1 MEKNNT
7 LGSKHT
13 SLDILKEE
21 LAQLDKEFDLAVS
34 TGGAE
39 AWASYFHDAAVML
52 TGGSAENKHGRK
64 EIFDTMNAVFGHNE
78 FSLRWEPTGVDVSIS
93 GDLGY
98 TYGNYIRKY
107 KNGDNQWV
115 TSTGKYTSIWK
126 KDATGHWKIVLDI
139 GT

>member
-1 MEKNNT
+1 MNDT
-7 LGSKHT
+7 LNSKLS
-13 SLDILKEE
+13 SLVALKEE
-21 LAQLDKEFDLAVS
+21 LINLDKKFDLAVS

-39 AWASYFHDAAVML
+39 AWASYFHEDGVML
-52 TGGSAENKHGRK
+52 TSGSASNKRGKK
-64 EIFDTMNAVFGHNE
+64 EIFDTMNGVFGHND
-78 FSLRWEPTGVDVSIS
+78 FSLRWEPTAVDVSDS

-107 KNGDNQWV
+107 KDSTNQWV

-126 KDATGHWKIVLDI
+126 KDCTGQWKIVLDI

>member
-1 MEKNNT
+1 MSDNLNSEV
-7 LGSKHT
+7 S
-13 SLDILKEE
+13 SLVTLKEE
-21 LAQLDKEFDLAVS
+21 LINLDKEFDIAVS

-39 AWASYFHDAAVML
+39 AWASYFHENGVML
-52 TGGSAENKHGRK
+52 TSGSAANKQGKK
-64 EIFDTMNAVFGHNE
+64 EIFDTMNSVFGHND
-78 FSLRWEPTGVDVSIS
+78 FSLRWEPTGVDVSES

-107 KNGDNQWV
+107 KDSTNQWV

-126 KDATGHWKIVLDI
+126 KDRTGQWKIVLDI

>member
-1 MEKNNT
+1 MERGNT
-7 LGSKHT
+7 LDLKLS
-13 SLDILKEE
+13 SLAVLKEE
-21 LAQLDKEFDLAVS
+21 LTQLDKEFDLAVS

-39 AWASYFHDAAVML
+39 AWASYFHDDGVML
-52 TGGSAENKHGRK
+52 TSGSAANKQGKK

-78 FSLRWEPTGVDVSIS
+78 FSLRWEPTGVDVSSS

-98 TYGNYIRKY
+98 TYGNYTRKF
-107 KNGDNQWV
+107 KDSNNQWV

-126 KDATGHWKIVLDI
+126 KDSTGHWKIVLDI